1 MSKYPK
7 IENIAPSLIN
17 PAIQSISLVPSN
29 IELPNI
35 HLQDLELTALY
46 KYNNIDGTL
55 NMLIAYYQN
64 QNGVQESRAFSY
76 FYDPQND
83 QYSWRM
89 KFPNNKWPIYGL
101 DLLEISKSKRVI
113 FCENEA
119 AADFVNKLL
128 PDYIGISMA
137 GGLKSIDKSNLF
149 SLKNRHILIWP
160 RNNELH
166 IKYANTLKERLL
178 SVGAATCI
186 ILNFS

>member
-7 IENIAPSLIN
+7 TQNIMQAITN
-17 PAIQSISLVPSN
+17 PDIQSIYSLPSN

-35 HLQDLELTALY
+35 NLQDLELTALY
-46 KYNNIDGTL
+46 KYKNLDGTL

-64 QNGVQESRAFSY
+64 QSGGLEFRPLSY
-76 FYDPQND
+76 FYDPKND

-101 DLLEISKSKRVI
+101 DLLEMSKGKRVI

-128 PDYIGISMA
+128 PDYIGICVT
-137 GGLKSIDKSNLF
+137 GGFRSLDKSNVF

-166 IKYANTLKERLL
+166 IKYASALK
-178 SVGAATCI
+178 A
-186 ILNFS
+186 